1 MPIAMTNRSV
11 ATRRPHV
18 MPWMQAAALIQQS
31 QTLHAELATVFAE
44 SRALVAHAH
53 ERQLTSTYPGLR
65 QISGSSGD
73 PIDLV
78 EAILNVSPV
87 CGTCVAA
94 KTDLPAYSV
103 DIALKVLVRVGA
115 IQLEVGPCECCH
127 RPGAFTPW
135 RPAN

>member
-44 SRALVAHAH
+44 SRALIAHAR
-53 ERQLTSTYPGLR
+53 ERQLTSTH
-65 QISGSSGD
+65 SGFRSIGGGSDD

-78 EAILNVSPV
+78 EAVLKGSPV
-87 CGTCVAA
+87 FGTCVAA

-115 IQLEVGPCECCH
+115 VQLEIGPCQCCH
-127 RPGAFTPW
+127 RPGASSPW
-135 RPAN
+135 QPAN